1 MNNRFIAS
9 HGIGEIFVDPLQMA
23 WSKFDFSL
31 FDRKKELPLFQFVL
45 DLASLLYKYNRELMR

>member
-9 HGIGEIFVDPLQMA
+9 HGIGEIYVDHFEMA

-31 FDRKKELPLFQFVL
+31 FDKKKSCPYFN
-45 DLASLLYKYNRELMR
+45 SC